1 MTKYRIYEIAK
12 ELNLDNKKVLGFLAD
27 HKITVKNHMS
37 TVEAGVRDMI
47 VKGLKAN
54 QGSVKEAAQNA
65 ARKVQEKAAQAA
77 APAYHA
83 PDGTSGKTVAAG
95 VSAPARR

>member
-37 TVEAGVRDMI
+37 TVETSVRDMI
-47 VKGLKAN
+47 VKGLKNN
-54 QGSVKEAAQNA
+54 QGAV
-65 ARKVQEKAAQAA
+65 
-77 APAYHA
+77 
-83 PDGTSGKTVAAG
+83 
-95 VSAPARR
+95 

>member
-65 ARKVQEKAAQAA
+65 APEGPGKSRPGGGAGGCQSGPGEK
-77 APAYHA
+77 
-83 PDGTSGKTVAAG
+83 
-95 VSAPARR
+95 